1 MAKYNICV
9 VCGSGMATSTLISQ
23 QLKDLLKQRNI
34 DANMTVTKVSD
45 LGAVSHYNVIVTSTL
60 LPNNLGVPVIR
71 TMSFLTGIGMDKD
84 VDKIVDIL
92 QGNK

>member
-9 VCGSGMATSTLISQ
+9 VCGSGMATSVLISQ

-34 DANMTVTKVSD
+34 DANITTTKVSD

-60 LPNNLGVPVIR
+60 LPNNLDVPVIR
-71 TMSFLTGIGMDKD
+71 TMSFLTGLGMDKD
-84 VDKIVDIL
+84 VDKIVNIL